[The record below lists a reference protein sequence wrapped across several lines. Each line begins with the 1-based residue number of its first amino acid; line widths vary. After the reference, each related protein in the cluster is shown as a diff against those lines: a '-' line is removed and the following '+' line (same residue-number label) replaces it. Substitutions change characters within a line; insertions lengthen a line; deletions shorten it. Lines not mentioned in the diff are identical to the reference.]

1 MIIIVLIVMFTF
13 VGGLLIGMSIV
24 HPKCP
29 QPSPIIFYN
38 KQRVDSAAVNVFND
52 DGWGTCPVNG
62 DPRECVVIVDPS

>member
-1 MIIIVLIVMFTF
+1 MIVIVFIVVFAF
-13 VGGLLIGMSIV
+13 VSGLLIGMSIV
-24 HPKCP
+24 PSKHP

-38 KQRVDSAAVNVFND
+38 KQCVNSAEVDVFND